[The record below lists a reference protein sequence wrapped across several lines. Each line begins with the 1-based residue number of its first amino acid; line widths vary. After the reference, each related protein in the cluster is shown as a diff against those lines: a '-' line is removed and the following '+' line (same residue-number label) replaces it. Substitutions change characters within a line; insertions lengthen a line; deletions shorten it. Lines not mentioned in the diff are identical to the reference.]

1 MADAPQVAYA
11 GPWPE
16 ADHRHQ
22 PPALSP
28 EHKWEDASQ
37 ARHHDVYS
45 PTTKK
50 TVLGLKR
57 RNVWILCLLA
67 LILVGAIVGGSV
79 GGVAAVQKKNDGYVQ
94 QLQFQSASSV
104 PRIDL

>member
-16 ADHRHQ
+16 ADRRHQ

-28 EHKWEDASQ
+28 EHKWEDAPQ
-37 ARHHDVYS
+37 AHHGAYS
-45 PTTKK
+45 PTTEKK
-50 TVLGLKR
+50 ILGLRR
-57 RNVWILCLLA
+57 RNFWILCLLA

-94 QLQFQSASSV
+94 SLQFRTASSV
-104 PRIDL
+104 PRIGL